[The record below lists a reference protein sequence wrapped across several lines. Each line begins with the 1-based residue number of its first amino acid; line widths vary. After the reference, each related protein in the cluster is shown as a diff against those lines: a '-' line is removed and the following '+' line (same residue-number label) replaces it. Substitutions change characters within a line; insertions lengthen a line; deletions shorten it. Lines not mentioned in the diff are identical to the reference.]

1 MKMKQFSF
9 QIVAVLYYYQ
19 CYKRRENNY
28 KVFEYKWLSHK
39 EANVPQP
46 LVKLVKVKYGPSVL
60 IRQRDNS
67 HLSHRLHT
75 LGSLGFSDSLR
86 PISSPESSSK
96 AELCKA
102 GMVLKG
108 AEH

>member
-1 MKMKQFSF
+1 MKKKQFSF

-46 LVKLVKVKYGPSVL
+46 MVKLV
-60 IRQRDNS
+60 
-67 HLSHRLHT
+67 
-75 LGSLGFSDSLR
+75 
-86 PISSPESSSK
+86 
-96 AELCKA
+96 
-102 GMVLKG
+102 
-108 AEH
+108 